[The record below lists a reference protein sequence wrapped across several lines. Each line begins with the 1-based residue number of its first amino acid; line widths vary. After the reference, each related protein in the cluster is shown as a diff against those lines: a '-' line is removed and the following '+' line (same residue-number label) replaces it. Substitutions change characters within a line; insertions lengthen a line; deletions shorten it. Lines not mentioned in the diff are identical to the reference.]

1 MIESTDP
8 KKLLDRFTKCWS
20 QSYAKHTQNCEFYK
34 KCDDGYNA
42 IIKPSSSEWQSD
54 LHPPYA
60 LQIIDIIESN
70 IVDDQP
76 DMRVVPA
83 QPDDSNGAEL
93 LTHIIR
99 QQRYKDNFAE
109 KYALFVKQSLIRGIS
124 VAKIP
129 WMEEWRKV
137 PTPNYKPDPLGQRKP
152 YQNVPYRQQP
162 GFVNVDTNHFLWDV
176 NATSL
181 DDAEYV
187 FFRTYE
193 SKRSLEAAGVYE
205 NLDKIEVQTTNIGL
219 DEKERRGRVEVIEW
233 WWRDGASMRLTVI
246 ANKST
251 IIRDCISPFWHG
263 QFPFVVANVMPT
275 PFSFR
280 GKSIVEIISDLQIA
294 LWELQNQRIDN
305 SKFMANAAMF
315 VDPNTDQQDI
325 RLYPGAVIP
334 LRPDQVQAWVPNIS
348 ILQPSVQA
356 EEMLKGDL
364 QNITGAVG
372 YLSGASGTEIDQT
385 TATGISVISN
395 MAAKRIIRMKQQIMF
410 AMRRAGEQQ
419 IALNQQLLPGPIAV
433 RIDRDAAE
441 DWKVVSP
448 TDIQGQY
455 DYKVEDAN
463 ESLMRQERR
472 AESLAFAN
480 WFGQNYAL
488 LVQSGVQ
495 PNMRR
500 VAEDVIQAFDE
511 DPREYLGNDV
521 SLPDGTQVQN
531 PLLVGGPGQ
540 SQPGATTP
548 LGGASSSGV
557 APGLPPE
564 VVALFGAAPGVNP
577 SQP

>member
-1 MIESTDP
+1 
-8 KKLLDRFTKCWS
+8 
-20 QSYAKHTQNCEFYK
+20 
-34 KCDDGYNA
+34 
-42 IIKPSSSEWQSD
+42 
-54 LHPPYA
+54 
-60 LQIIDIIESN
+60 
-70 IVDDQP
+70 
-76 DMRVVPA
+76 VV
-83 QPDDSNGAEL
+83 
-93 LTHIIR
+93 
-99 QQRYKDNFAE
+99 
-109 KYALFVKQSLIRGIS
+109 
-124 VAKIP
+124 
-129 WMEEWRKV
+129 
-137 PTPNYKPDPLGQRKP
+137 
-152 YQNVPYRQQP
+152 
-162 GFVNVDTNHFLWDV
+162 
-176 NATSL
+176 
-181 DDAEYV
+181 
-187 FFRTYE
+187 
-193 SKRSLEAAGVYE
+193 
-205 NLDKIEVQTTNIGL
+205 
-219 DEKERRGRVEVIEW
+219 
-233 WWRDGASMRLTVI
+233 

-251 IIRDCISPFWHG
+251 IIRDCVSPFWHG

-372 YLSGASGTEIDQT
+372 YLSGASGSQIDQT

-433 RIDRDAAE
+433 RIDRDASE
-441 DWKVVSP
+441 DWKVVTP

-472 AESLAFAN
+472 AEALAFAN

-511 DPREYLGNDV
+511 DPKEYLGND
-521 SLPDGTQVQN
+521 SSSPDDTQVQN

-548 LGGASSSGV
+548 FGGAAGSG
-557 APGLPPE
+557 APPAGLPPE
-564 VVALFGAAPGVNP
+564 LAALLGAAPGANSP
-577 SQP
+577 QQ

>member
-1 MIESTDP
+1 
-8 KKLLDRFTKCWS
+8 
-20 QSYAKHTQNCEFYK
+20 
-34 KCDDGYNA
+34 
-42 IIKPSSSEWQSD
+42 
-54 LHPPYA
+54 
-60 LQIIDIIESN
+60 
-70 IVDDQP
+70 
-76 DMRVVPA
+76 
-83 QPDDSNGAEL
+83 
-93 LTHIIR
+93 
-99 QQRYKDNFAE
+99 
-109 KYALFVKQSLIRGIS
+109 
-124 VAKIP
+124 
-129 WMEEWRKV
+129 
-137 PTPNYKPDPLGQRKP
+137 
-152 YQNVPYRQQP
+152 
-162 GFVNVDTNHFLWDV
+162 
-176 NATSL
+176 
-181 DDAEYV
+181 
-187 FFRTYE
+187 
-193 SKRSLEAAGVYE
+193 
-205 NLDKIEVQTTNIGL
+205 
-219 DEKERRGRVEVIEW
+219 
-233 WWRDGASMRLTVI
+233 
-246 ANKST
+246 
-251 IIRDCISPFWHG
+251 
-263 QFPFVVANVMPT
+263 
-275 PFSFR
+275 
-280 GKSIVEIISDLQIA
+280 
-294 LWELQNQRIDN
+294 
-305 SKFMANAAMF
+305 
-315 VDPNTDQQDI
+315 
-325 RLYPGAVIP
+325 
-334 LRPDQVQAWVPNIS
+334 VPNIS

-511 DPREYLGNDV
+511 DPREYLGND
-521 SLPDGTQVQN
+521 SSSPDGTQVQN

-548 LGGASSSGV
+548 LGGASSSGA

-564 VVALFGAAPGVNP
+564 FAALFGAAPGVNP

>member
-1 MIESTDP
+1 MIESDP
-8 KKLLDRFTKCWS
+8 KHLLTRFQKCWS
-20 QSYAKHTQNCEFYK
+20 SSDQKHRENREFYK

-42 IIKPSSSEWQSD
+42 VLKPSEIEWQSD

-60 LQIIDIIESN
+60 LQIIDVIESN
-70 IVDDQP
+70 IVDDEP
-76 DMRVVPA
+76 DVRVLPA
-83 QPDDSNGAEL
+83 QPQYADGAEL
-93 LTHIIR
+93 LSHILK
-99 QQRYKDNFAE
+99 QQRYKDNFSE
-109 KYALFVKQSLIRGIS
+109 KYALFVKQALIRGIS

-129 WMEEWRKV
+129 WLEEWRRV
-137 PTPNYKPDPLGQRKP
+137 PTPGYKPDPLGMRKP
-152 YQNVPYRQQP
+152 FETVPYRQQP
-162 GFVNVDTNHFLWDV
+162 GFVNVDVNHFLWDC
-176 NATSL
+176 NATNL

-205 NLDKIEVQTTNIGL
+205 NLDQIEEQNNMSL
-219 DEKERRGRVEVIEW
+219 EDQKERRGRVEVVEW
-233 WWRDGASMRLTVI
+233 WWRDGDMMRLTVI
-246 ANKST
+246 ANRQV
-251 IIRDCISPFWHG
+251 IIRDCASPFWHG
-263 QFPFVVANVMPT
+263 QFPFVVANIMPT
-275 PFSFR
+275 PFNFR
-280 GKSIVEIISDLQIA
+280 GKSIVEIINDLQIA

-315 VDPNTDQQDI
+315 VDPNTEQQDL

-372 YLSGASGTEIDQT
+372 YLSGASNTQIDQT

-419 IALNQQLLPGPIAV
+419 IALNQQLLPGPVAV
-433 RIDRDAAE
+433 RIDQEADD
-441 DWKVVSP
+441 DWRLVTP

-455 DYKVEDAN
+455 DFRVEDAN

-472 AESLAFAN
+472 AEALAFAN
-480 WFGQNYAL
+480 WFGQNYML
-488 LVQSGVQ
+488 LTQSGVT

-511 DPREYLGNDV
+511 DPKEYLNDEDE
-521 SLPDGTQVQN
+521 SAMQVQAN
-531 PLLVGGPGQ
+531 PLVGGIGAA
-540 SQPGATTP
+540 QPGPTTP
-548 LGGASSSGV
+548 
-557 APGLPPE
+557 PEQQPPMQGLPQ
-564 VVALFGAAPGVNP
+564 VDFSQLATVLGAGPGTTN
-577 SQP
+577 Q